1 MFVEP
6 LQYQY
11 DIGFVFSMNR
21 YELQLEHGTYLMFA
35 LETMVWAHNMVWI
48 YVHNHQFIILFCQ
61 WYGNVRMGGYCNGT
75 TIAGINHISG
85 TDSCGR
91 QVVSAVAAETA
102 AAASAV
108 EVVVVVAAVVLVVII
123 VLGIVASSFVFCVV
137 HRVRCSAPQ
146 CVYVCYAFC
155 VCASCTL
162 QRASL
167 CVCVTL
173 HVMST

>member
-1 MFVEP
+1 MGA
-6 LQYQY
+6 QYGLDLCAQPSIHY
-11 DIGFVFSMNR
+11 SI
-21 YELQLEHGTYLMFA
+21 LP
-35 LETMVWAHNMVWI
+35 MVWKRKN
-48 YVHNHQFIILFCQ
+48 
-61 WYGNVRMGGYCNGT
+61 GGYCNGT

-91 QVVSAVAAETA
+91 QVVSAVAAETV